1 MGVGVRNPL
10 PMQASFMNSHVPVN
24 CPVIHQYYAM
34 SCCKVAITAHMFL
47 FAGWY

>member
-24 CPVIHQYYAM
+24 CLVIHQYHGV
-34 SCCKVAITAHMFL
+34 SCRKVAITANMFL